1 MEFNAWSQEI
11 IDEDLD
17 NYTCFLPERKWRD
30 IHDDNSEVKR
40 VFANILCGDK
50 EYVCALGRPV
60 RSGIETGGNP
70 IFLPPWLVQAMGL
83 EGVGDSVTVNWISE
97 EHAPEATKIVLRPH
111 EAAFYHGDAR
121 DELEPVL
128 TQYGMLKQGTTIPV
142 PIEALGGYVVLFD
155 VIATEP
161 AELVLMQGDEVAIEF
176 EQALDWV
183 EPVVP
188 AAAAAPPS
196 ALQPVNVPLE
206 TFDDDE
212 ALLPATSTPE
222 PSDMGY
228 RLGGVTHPPLPD
240 GRPWNPWRLRV

>member
-1 MEFNAWSQEI
+1 MEFNAWSQQL
-11 IDEDLD
+11 IDEDVN
-17 NYTCFLPERKWRD
+17 NYTCFLPEAKWRE

-40 VFANILCGDK
+40 VFANIRLGEQ

-60 RSGIETGGNP
+60 RSNIETGGNP
-70 IFLPPWLVQAMGL
+70 IFLPPWLIQTMGL
-83 EGVGDSVTVNWISE
+83 EGVGDEVAVNWISD

-111 EAAFYHGDAR
+111 ESAFYHGDAR

-128 TQYGMLKQGTTIPV
+128 TQYGMLKKGSTIPV
-142 PIEALGGYVVLFD
+142 PIEELGGYIILFD

-161 AELVLMQGDEVAIEF
+161 ADLVLMQGDEVAIEF

-183 EPVVP
+183 DAPV
-188 AAAAAPPS
+188 AAAPEPPPER
-196 ALQPVNVPLE
+196 LLEPLVP
-206 TFDDDE
+206 FDDDE
-212 ALLPATSTPE
+212 ALLPGTPTPE

-228 RLGGVTHPPLPD
+228 RLGGVTHPPMPD